1 MMLSLLTALT
11 AGPICAVSLLQVFW
25 QNYSVVNSA
34 VPMERVALCI
44 CTLIISMEVCTNIID
59 SDIMIY
65 LGNGIVGAQ
74 VPLGAG
80 LAWNQQYTNNGGIS
94 ISLYGDGA
102 ASQGQLYEAYNL
114 SKLWNLPAIFVC
126 ENNEYGMGTS
136 TDRKGVSPNRRS
148 FPWRLEYWRVL
159 VKIHQKTLGFN
170 RILQARR
177 ISSRYACRWYGCF
190 GCS

>member
-1 MMLSLLTALT
+1 
-11 AGPICAVSLLQVFW
+11 
-25 QNYSVVNSA
+25 
-34 VPMERVALCI
+34 
-44 CTLIISMEVCTNIID
+44 
-59 SDIMIY
+59 MIY

-126 ENNEYGMGTS
+126 ENNQYGMGTS
-136 TDRKGVSPNRRS
+136 VDRKG
-148 FPWRLEYWRVL
+148 F
-159 VKIHQKTLGFN
+159 F
-170 RILQARR
+170 
-177 ISSRYACRWYGCF
+177 SSREPGYVWKLWAR
-190 GCS
+190 

>member
-1 MMLSLLTALT
+1 MENAILPTDDVITSYRAHGWTYMRGISV
-11 AGPICAVSLLQVFW
+11 AGVLAELFGRELGCADGKGGSMHM
-25 QNYSVVNSA
+25 YSDNFYGGEKEILVT
-34 VPMERVALCI
+34 VPLR
-44 CTLIISMEVCTNIID
+44 N
-59 SDIMIY
+59 Y

-126 ENNEYGMGTS
+126 ENNQYGMGTS
-136 TDRKGVSPNRRS
+136 TDRIG
-148 FPWRLEYWRVL
+148 
-159 VKIHQKTLGFN
+159 I
-170 RILQARR
+170 
-177 ISSRYACRWYGCF
+177 
-190 GCS
+190 

>member
-34 VPMERVALCI
+34 VLMERVALCI

-126 ENNEYGMGTS
+126 ENNQYGMGTS
-136 TDRKGVSPNRRS
+136 TDRKG
-148 FPWRLEYWRVL
+148 
-159 VKIHQKTLGFN
+159 I
-170 RILQARR
+170 
-177 ISSRYACRWYGCF
+177 
-190 GCS
+190 

>member
-1 MMLSLLTALT
+1 MENAILPTDDVITSYRAHGWTYMRGISV
-11 AGPICAVSLLQVFW
+11 AGVLAELFGRELGCADGKGGSMHM
-25 QNYSVVNSA
+25 YSDNFYGGKKNPSD
-34 VPMERVALCI
+34 
-44 CTLIISMEVCTNIID
+44 CTLRK
-59 SDIMIY
+59 Y

-126 ENNEYGMGTS
+126 ENNQYGMGTS
-136 TDRKGVSPNRRS
+136 TDRKGIFKDRVSSSRKLGTIN
-148 FPWRLEYWRVL
+148 LC
-159 VKIHQKTLGFN
+159 VKIRVKTLCFN

-177 ISSRYACRWYGCF
+177 ISSRYAC
-190 GCS
+190 